1 MSAASPVSLSPP
13 IPETLSVYSS
23 PRTRS
28 VDEVLTNTS
37 RRAAVFEIQI
47 KALEVP
53 TIFSLCHLPLP
64 SDNLPQ
70 QEKLAEDL
78 SNCRAIE
85 CSLKEAFS
93 NIKRNYRRAEKDS
106 LRTHVPHID
115 AELNQAL
122 GVLDELEVR
131 LPAIHTQ
138 AAHVRRL
145 YDSSRDKARHCPK
158 SFLAQVLVE
167 DLRWLNRD
175 FTSRWRTVVFS
186 RSSPVSWHW
195 RATLRTLFALT
206 LVLVAWGSWIALRG
220 AYQAHRQRLVWGERL
235 IS

>member
-1 MSAASPVSLSPP
+1 MSTASPVSPSPP
-13 IPETLSVYSS
+13 IPETLSVCSS
-23 PRTRS
+23 SRTRS
-28 VDEVLTNTS
+28 LDEVLANTS
-37 RRAAVFEIQI
+37 RRAAVFEMQI
-47 KALEVP
+47 KALE
-53 TIFSLCHLPLP
+53 
-64 SDNLPQ
+64 
-70 QEKLAEDL
+70 EKLAEDL

-115 AELNQAL
+115 AELDQAL

-131 LPAIHTQ
+131 LPAIRTQ
-138 AAHVRRL
+138 AAHVRQL
-145 YDSSRDKARHCPK
+145 YDSSRDK
-158 SFLAQVLVE
+158 AQVLVE

-195 RATLRTLFALT
+195 RATLRALFALT

-220 AYQAHRQRLVWGERL
+220 AYRAHRQRLVWGERL

>member
-1 MSAASPVSLSPP
+1 MSAVSPVSLSPP
-13 IPETLSVYSS
+13 IPETLSVYS

-28 VDEVLTNTS
+28 LDEVLTNTS
-37 RRAAVFEIQI
+37 RRAAVFEMQI
-47 KALEVP
+47 KALE
-53 TIFSLCHLPLP
+53 
-64 SDNLPQ
+64 
-70 QEKLAEDL
+70 EKLAEDL

-115 AELNQAL
+115 AELDQAL

-145 YDSSRDKARHCPK
+145 YDSSRDK
-158 SFLAQVLVE
+158 AQVLVE

-195 RATLRTLFALT
+195 RATLRTLFAIT

>member
-1 MSAASPVSLSPP
+1 
-13 IPETLSVYSS
+13 
-23 PRTRS
+23 
-28 VDEVLTNTS
+28 VLANTS
-37 RRAAVFEIQI
+37 RRAAVFELQI
-47 KALEVP
+47 KALE
-53 TIFSLCHLPLP
+53 
-64 SDNLPQ
+64 
-70 QEKLAEDL
+70 EKLAEDL

-85 CSLKEAFS
+85 SSLKEAFN
-93 NIKRNYRRAEKDS
+93 NIKRNYRRAEKDA

-115 AELNQAL
+115 SELDQAL

-131 LPAIHTQ
+131 LPAIRTQ
-138 AAHVRRL
+138 SAHVRHL
-145 YDSSRDKARHCPK
+145 YDSSRDK
-158 SFLAQVLVE
+158 AQVLVE

-195 RATLRTLFALT
+195 RVTLRALFALT

-220 AYQAHRQRLVWGERL
+220 AYRAHRQRLVWGERL

>member
-1 MSAASPVSLSPP
+1 MLFVISARSL
-13 IPETLSVYSS
+13 
-23 PRTRS
+23 
-28 VDEVLTNTS
+28 DEVLASTS
-37 RRAAVFEIQI
+37 RRAAVFEMQI
-47 KALEVP
+47 KALE
-53 TIFSLCHLPLP
+53 
-64 SDNLPQ
+64 
-70 QEKLAEDL
+70 EKLAEDL

-115 AELNQAL
+115 AELDQAL

-131 LPAIHTQ
+131 LPAIRTQ
-138 AAHVRRL
+138 AAHVRQL
-145 YDSSRDKARHCPK
+145 YDSSRDK
-158 SFLAQVLVE
+158 AQVLVE

-195 RATLRTLFALT
+195 RATLRALFALT

-220 AYQAHRQRLVWGERL
+220 AYRAHRQRLVWGERL

>member
-1 MSAASPVSLSPP
+1 MSAASPVFPSPP
-13 IPETLSVYSS
+13 IPETLFS

-28 VDEVLTNTS
+28 LDEVLANTS
-37 RRAAVFEIQI
+37 RRAAVFEMQI
-47 KALEVP
+47 KALE
-53 TIFSLCHLPLP
+53 
-64 SDNLPQ
+64 
-70 QEKLAEDL
+70 EKLAEDL

-115 AELNQAL
+115 AELDQAL

-145 YDSSRDKARHCPK
+145 YDSSHDK
-158 SFLAQVLVE
+158 AQVLVE

-220 AYQAHRQRLVWGERL
+220 AYRAHRQRLVWGERL

>member
-1 MSAASPVSLSPP
+1 MSAASPVFPSPP
-13 IPETLSVYSS
+13 IPETLSVCSS

-28 VDEVLTNTS
+28 LDEVLANTS
-37 RRAAVFEIQI
+37 RRAAVFEMQI
-47 KALEVP
+47 KALE
-53 TIFSLCHLPLP
+53 
-64 SDNLPQ
+64 
-70 QEKLAEDL
+70 EKLAEDL

-93 NIKRNYRRAEKDS
+93 NIKRNYRRTENDS

-115 AELNQAL
+115 AELDQAL

-145 YDSSRDKARHCPK
+145 YDSSRDK
-158 SFLAQVLVE
+158 AQVLVE

>member
-1 MSAASPVSLSPP
+1 MSAASPVSPSPP

-28 VDEVLTNTS
+28 LGKVLANTS
-37 RRAAVFEIQI
+37 RRAAVFEMQI
-47 KALEVP
+47 KALE
-53 TIFSLCHLPLP
+53 
-64 SDNLPQ
+64 
-70 QEKLAEDL
+70 EKLAEDL

-115 AELNQAL
+115 AELDQAL
-122 GVLDELEVR
+122 GVLDELEVG

-138 AAHVRRL
+138 AAH
-145 YDSSRDKARHCPK
+145 
-158 SFLAQVLVE
+158 AQVLVE

-195 RATLRTLFALT
+195 RATLRTLFAVT

-220 AYQAHRQRLVWGERL
+220 AYRAHRQRLVWGERL

>member
-1 MSAASPVSLSPP
+1 MKRPSPTSARSL
-13 IPETLSVYSS
+13 
-23 PRTRS
+23 
-28 VDEVLTNTS
+28 DEVLANTS
-37 RRAAVFEIQI
+37 RRAAVFEMQI
-47 KALEVP
+47 KALE
-53 TIFSLCHLPLP
+53 
-64 SDNLPQ
+64 
-70 QEKLAEDL
+70 EKLAEDL

-106 LRTHVPHID
+106 LRTHVPYID
-115 AELNQAL
+115 AELDQAL

-131 LPAIHTQ
+131 LPAIRTQ

-145 YDSSRDKARHCPK
+145 YDSSRDK
-158 SFLAQVLVE
+158 AQVLVE

-195 RATLRTLFALT
+195 RATLRALFALT

-220 AYQAHRQRLVWGERL
+220 AYRAHRQRLVWGERL

>member
-1 MSAASPVSLSPP
+1 MSTASPVSPSPP
-13 IPETLSVYSS
+13 IPETLSVCS

-28 VDEVLTNTS
+28 LDEVLANTS
-37 RRAAVFEIQI
+37 RRAAVFEMQI
-47 KALEVP
+47 KALE
-53 TIFSLCHLPLP
+53 
-64 SDNLPQ
+64 
-70 QEKLAEDL
+70 EKLAEDL

-115 AELNQAL
+115 AELDQAL
-122 GVLDELEVR
+122 GVLDELEVG

-145 YDSSRDKARHCPK
+145 YDSSRDK
-158 SFLAQVLVE
+158 AQVLVE

-195 RATLRTLFALT
+195 RATLRTLFAVT

-220 AYQAHRQRLVWGERL
+220 AYRAHRQRLVWGERL

>member
-1 MSAASPVSLSPP
+1 MSAASPVFPSPP
-13 IPETLSVYSS
+13 IPETLSVCSS

-28 VDEVLTNTS
+28 LDEVLANTS
-37 RRAAVFEIQI
+37 RRAAVFEMQI
-47 KALEVP
+47 KALE
-53 TIFSLCHLPLP
+53 
-64 SDNLPQ
+64 
-70 QEKLAEDL
+70 EKLAEDL

-115 AELNQAL
+115 AELDQAL
-122 GVLDELEVR
+122 GVLDELEIR

-145 YDSSRDKARHCPK
+145 YDSSRDK
-158 SFLAQVLVE
+158 AQVLVE